1 MTADA
6 TNGSAGRLRRAMNQ
20 ARESKRKFLVI
31 YLTEGDP
38 SPAETGDIIKAAA
51 DAGADVIELGVPFS
65 DPNAD
70 GVVIQ
75 EAMQRALKAG
85 GGLPSALDTVS
96 ELRRD
101 GCDVPIVLFG
111 YYNPLFIYGTN
122 AFAEAAQKAGVDAVL
137 TVDLPIDELGELHGP
152 LSARGLDVVPLI
164 APTSGDDRIARAA
177 PFDPPFIYYISMTG
191 ITGAAFQGASGG
203 PERVARIAELT
214 GAPVAVGFGIKT
226 ADDARQVAAYADG
239 VVVGSAVVRR
249 IAGAG
254 EGGAARAVG
263 EFVAELRKGLD
274 G

>member
-1 MTADA
+1 M
-6 TNGSAGRLRRAMNQ
+6 SAGKPDNRLRTAMAA
-20 ARESKRKFLVI
+20 ARDSGRKFLVV

-75 EAMQRALKAG
+75 EAMQRALQAG
-85 GGLPSALDTVS
+85 GGLGTSLDTVAG
-96 ELRRD
+96 LRKD
-101 GCDVPIVLFG
+101 GHDVPIVLFG
-111 YYNPLFIYGTN
+111 YYNPLFVYGTEKL
-122 AFAEAAQKAGVDAVL
+122 AARVAEVGVDALL

-152 LSARGLDVVPLI
+152 LSAHGVDVIPLI
-164 APTSGDDRIARAA
+164 APTSGEERIARAR

-203 PERVARIAELT
+203 AERVARIRELT

-226 ADDARQVAAYADG
+226 ADDAHQVAQYSDG
-239 VVVGSAVVRR
+239 VVVGSAVVKR
-249 IAGAG
+249 IAGAASG
-254 EGGAARAVG
+254 KAASAVG

-274 G
+274 RG